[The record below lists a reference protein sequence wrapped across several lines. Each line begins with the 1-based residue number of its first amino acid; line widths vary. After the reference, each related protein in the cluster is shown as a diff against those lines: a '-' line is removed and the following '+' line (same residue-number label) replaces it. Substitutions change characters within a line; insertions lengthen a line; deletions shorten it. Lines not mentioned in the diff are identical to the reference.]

1 MSKLH
6 ATYWL
11 LAILGALL
19 PTIYLAPWIV
29 ENGLSIG
36 GLIAAWQQ
44 NAAATGLFWDMVI
57 SAIALTIWVLA
68 DTLP

>member
-1 MSKLH
+1 MSDLRI
-6 ATYWL
+6 TYLL

-19 PTIYLAPWIV
+19 PMGYLAPWIM
-29 ENGLSIG
+29 ENDLSIS
-36 GLIAAWQQ
+36 GLAAAWQQ

-57 SAIALTIWVLA
+57 STIALTIWVLA